1 MTKVKR
7 YAGLHCNDAEAR
19 IKNRAITQST
29 KPTINTAINDIV
41 SIGELSG
48 SPDNLDCTNLA
59 ASWRQY
65 IPGIKDTGGDFTM
78 TANMTKTFL
87 TAWNTLVSAA
97 ATGKA
102 AGKAT
107 WFAHMTPLM
116 ILQYLG
122 IVTDTMKIQD
132 LTFTANI
139 ILPDSSY
146 VLLVRDGVILYE
158 TGELKDDPDVTW
170 TTNRAGLFAIANKD
184 EEAIEKLVV
193 QSGDETLLPKLLKGV
208 TGFGDDRF
216 FNIVEP

>member
-107 WFAHMTPLM
+107 WFA
-116 ILQYLG
+116 
-122 IVTDTMKIQD
+122 VT
-132 LTFTANI
+132 
-139 ILPDSSY
+139 
-146 VLLVRDGVILYE
+146 
-158 TGELKDDPDVTW
+158 
-170 TTNRAGLFAIANKD
+170 
-184 EEAIEKLVV
+184 
-193 QSGDETLLPKLLKGV
+193 V
-208 TGFGDDRF
+208 TGVGVFEFKGEPVDLGLPSADI
-216 FNIVEP
+216 NQVYQVTCHIVPTDITGWTVES